1 METLKTKT
9 ALTGKQ
15 VRHLRALG
23 HHLKPNVLVGKD
35 GITPTLLD
43 SVDSCLA
50 DHELLKIKILDTCP
64 EDRKTAGIII
74 AERTFSHLVQVLG
87 RTLLLYRRSDTPE
100 IILPQ

>member
-1 METLKTKT
+1 
-9 ALTGKQ
+9 
-15 VRHLRALG
+15 
-23 HHLKPNVLVGKD
+23 
-35 GITPTLLD
+35 
-43 SVDSCLA
+43 
-50 DHELLKIKILDTCP
+50 LLKIKILDTCP